1 MQQLFYYHVFYC
13 TVIAFSKVLKD
24 TTPIAAET
32 QGLVSVPPLNH
43 RSPRNAVYSKFC
55 NVKNNKYRDYSRIK
69 FGTKQWYWVA
79 LTSLSQISSKH

>member
-13 TVIAFSKVLKD
+13 TVIAFPKD

-43 RSPRNAVYSKFC
+43 
-55 NVKNNKYRDYSRIK
+55 
-69 FGTKQWYWVA
+69 
-79 LTSLSQISSKH
+79 

>member
-13 TVIAFSKVLKD
+13 TVIAFPKVPKD

-43 RSPRNAVYSKFC
+43 
-55 NVKNNKYRDYSRIK
+55 
-69 FGTKQWYWVA
+69 
-79 LTSLSQISSKH
+79 